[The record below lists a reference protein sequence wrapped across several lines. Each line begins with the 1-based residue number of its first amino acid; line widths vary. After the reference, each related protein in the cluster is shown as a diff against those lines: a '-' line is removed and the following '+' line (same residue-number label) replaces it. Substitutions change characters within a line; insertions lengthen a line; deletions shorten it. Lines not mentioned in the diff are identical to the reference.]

1 MIRNLLGKIIFL
13 VQFES
18 TEKVSTLVNT
28 KENSYFVVGSGVMIS
43 FRTDSSHAMSGS
55 KLPMAEV

>member
-1 MIRNLLGKIIFL
+1 MAVKY
-13 VQFES
+13 
-18 TEKVSTLVNT
+18 EK
-28 KENSYFVVGSGVMIS
+28 SYPVVGSGVMTS